1 VRDEFIRGTKAMKLL
16 VVFAGLLSPFTAF
29 GGVSNTLSTPEGLLR
44 YVDATDGISRAEASD
59 IAEAYFMQHVGCG
72 SYLGLSELPSAWVVE
87 GQFGYSGEPI
97 RDFLIDKQ
105 TGAIRSSVGPS
116 YSDPKGMLD
125 ADALPI
131 NPVSIPD

>member
-1 VRDEFIRGTKAMKLL
+1 MKLL
-16 VVFAGLLSPFTAF
+16 AVIAGLLWPFAAF
-29 GGVSNTLSTPEGLLR
+29 GGTWNALSTPEGLLR

-59 IAEAYFMQHVGCG
+59 IAEAYFMRHVGCG
-72 SYLGLSELPSAWVVE
+72 SYSGISELPNAWVVE

-105 TGAIRSSVGPS
+105 TGAIHSSIGPS

-125 ADALPI
+125 ADTLPA
-131 NPVSIPD
+131 NPVSVPG